1 VRVCSLKEDFFIILD
16 KAAVMSFAFLGS
28 SNYANNSLSELKDKL
43 LLALQNMCVPMYTHN
58 QN

>member
-1 VRVCSLKEDFFIILD
+1 
-16 KAAVMSFAFLGS
+16 MSFAFLGS